1 MGEQDEDAAW
11 FRAPW
16 EDLDDDTPLP
26 AWRPVR
32 STADGPAWLGALG
45 SLLGPLCAAQ
55 DALARLDAAAALA
68 PEPVR
73 AGLIARLALRE
84 AAGWLAHEVCWV
96 HPLDLALRD
105 ANLTGA
111 PELAALAGG
120 GARALPHT
128 YAAGPAW
135 DRTVQDPDQLPGA
148 DQAVGQALV
157 LVRLWR
163 RLASART
170 WRPLATIASAAA
182 VLDPLG
188 RGPLDLERLAA
199 WHAAFAGAA
208 ATDLP
213 PLLRAALAAE
223 YWMDSGIGD
232 PPSASQ
238 AVFAV
243 SVLLS
248 RRLGLQAVALPV
260 WGASPALAFGELGGL
275 PRLRRP
281 GPAGAPAWPLAF
293 LTLVAEAAR
302 AGTRELVR
310 LRDAAAAGAELM
322 VKVDPRSR
330 LPDAVDAVLRAP
342 VLTSMRLARQLAVAP
357 QTATS
362 LLRTLAAAGVVREVT
377 GRKSFRAF
385 AA

>member
-32 STADGPAWLGALG
+32 STADGPAWLGAVA

-120 GARALPHT
+120 GGRALPHT

-188 RGPLDLERLAA
+188 RGPLDLERLAG
-199 WHAAFAGAA
+199 WHAAFAGTA

-213 PLLRAALAAE
+213 PLLRAAWAAE
-223 YWMDSGIGD
+223 YWMEGGISD

-238 AVFAV
+238 AVFAA
-243 SVLLS
+243 SLLLAP
-248 RRLGLQAVALPV
+248 RAWLAGGGGAGLGRLPGPGV
-260 WGASPALAFGELGGL
+260 WRALAGCHGCAAQDLRG
-275 PRLRRP
+275 RRP
-281 GPAGAPAWPLAF
+281 GRWPSWRWSPKAPGPAPASWFACAMWPPLG
-293 LTLVAEAAR
+293 R
-302 AGTRELVR
+302 RSR
-310 LRDAAAAGAELM
+310 PQI
-322 VKVDPRSR
+322 DPRSR
-330 LPDAVDAVLRAP
+330 LPDAVDAVLRVAGADLDARWPGSSMWRRRPPPACCAP
-342 VLTSMRLARQLAVAP
+342 CWPPAWCAR
-357 QTATS
+357 
-362 LLRTLAAAGVVREVT
+362 
-377 GRKSFRAF
+377 
-385 AA
+385 